1 MSSFLSTLETAAVKT
16 FDLIFKMIEESTKA
30 VGLAL
35 EGHSLIIHPQTVFA
49 RGGGGGYTVWMLSF
63 RPSFRPQHIK
73 SLNEIHET

>member
-49 RGGGGGYTVWMLSF
+49 RGGGRGVYCLDVVL
-63 RPSFRPQHIK
+63 PSVLPSATHQIF
-73 SLNEIHET
+73 E